1 MVKALNS
8 FRICKVTNICYNRN
22 MKRTVLNQAQLA
34 VLEQLIAQMG
44 QVVTFSQIVPF
55 LPVAQPAQQ
64 RRFVHQLVQAG
75 WLVRIKKGLYQVA
88 DLSSLGTLTLSP
100 YTVAQLLAPES
111 YVSFELA
118 LQYHGLFDQLLNGTL
133 SVSLKQYQT
142 VELQGFAYQYVKT
155 TPKYFYGWQEHALDG
170 RLVKIAAPEKALLDM
185 IQYHRTEYTADV
197 VLEKLQEHQ
206 GTLDLAVLQ
215 SYLLSAN
222 LTTQRI
228 FGFFLDTLQLD
239 STPLWRSARQ
249 SPAVSKL
256 TPDSPAYNAKW
267 RLYYE
272 PALFPQRP

>member
-1 MVKALNS
+1 
-8 FRICKVTNICYNRN
+8 
-22 MKRTVLNQAQLA
+22 MKRTVLTRPQLD
-34 VLEQLIAQMG
+34 VLEQIIAQVG
-44 QVVTFSQIVPF
+44 QIVTFAQIVPF
-55 LPVAQPAQQ
+55 LPVATPAQQ

-111 YVSFELA
+111 YVSFEAA

-133 SVSLKQYQT
+133 SVSLRQYPT

-155 TPKYFYGWQEHALDG
+155 TQKYFYGWQEQPLDG
-170 RLVKIAAPEKALLDM
+170 RMVKIAAPEKALIDM

-197 VLEKLQEHQ
+197 VLEKLQAYQE
-206 GTLDLAVLQ
+206 TLDFAVLQ
-215 SYLLSAN
+215 TYLLRAN

-228 FGFFLDTLQLD
+228 FGFFLDALQMD
-239 STPLWRSARQ
+239 STPLWRAARQ

-272 PALFPQRP
+272 PALIQ